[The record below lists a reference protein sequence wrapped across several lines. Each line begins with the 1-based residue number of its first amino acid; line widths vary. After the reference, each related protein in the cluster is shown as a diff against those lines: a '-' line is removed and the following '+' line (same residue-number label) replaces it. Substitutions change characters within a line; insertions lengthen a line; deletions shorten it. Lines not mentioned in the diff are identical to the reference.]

1 MFTDG
6 AAAPDKRQVCGA
18 LQAALTEQL
27 HALCGA
33 VQAAV
38 QAATDEEAR
47 PENKYDTRALEQS
60 YLAAGQTERIEAL
73 RRTLGALHNWE
84 PPAQLTAVGA
94 GALVL
99 VADQRGTS
107 WLFITPFAAAAAL
120 QVGGTAVQTVWQGA
134 PLAAALHGKQAG
146 DEVTAR
152 VAGGV
157 RELEIVAVS

>member
-1 MFTDG
+1 MSADSTRFPNKTAVVD
-6 AAAPDKRQVCGA
+6 A
-18 LQAALTEQL
+18 LRRALTEQL
-27 HALCGA
+27 HTLCGA

-73 RRTLGALHNWE
+73 RRTLAALHNWQ
-84 PPAQLTAVGA
+84 PTARLEQVAA

-99 VADQRGTS
+99 VEDRKGAN
-107 WLFITPFAAAAAL
+107 WLFITPFAAAALL
-120 QVGGTAVQTVWQGA
+120 QVAGMAVQTVWQGA
-134 PLAAALHGKQAG
+134 PLALALLGKQAG

-157 RELEIVAVS
+157 RELEVLTVV